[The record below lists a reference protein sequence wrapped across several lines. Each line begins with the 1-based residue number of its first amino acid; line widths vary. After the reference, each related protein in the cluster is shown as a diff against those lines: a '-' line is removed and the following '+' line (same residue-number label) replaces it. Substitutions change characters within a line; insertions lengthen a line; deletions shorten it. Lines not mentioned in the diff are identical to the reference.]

1 MARLRVQEVRRAV
14 SRPAIKWCI
23 EVWRK
28 VGERLACDLHGLWGD
43 RVLRAG
49 NPDGKDHYFNLKQG
63 RPIMSGLLKTSLPS
77 WREAAVANGF
87 GILCIQGPE
96 GERVAGF
103 SGTFWIAPSAVQIVQ
118 QFSQ

>member
-1 MARLRVQEVRRAV
+1 MQEVRRAV

-49 NPDGKDHYFNLKQG
+49 NPDGKDHGFTLKPYWTTPAIAAG
-63 RPIMSGLLKTSLPS
+63 VTDRLWEIGDLVALL
-77 WREAAVANGF
+77 
-87 GILCIQGPE
+87 
-96 GERVAGF
+96 
-103 SGTFWIAPSAVQIVQ
+103 
-118 QFSQ
+118 